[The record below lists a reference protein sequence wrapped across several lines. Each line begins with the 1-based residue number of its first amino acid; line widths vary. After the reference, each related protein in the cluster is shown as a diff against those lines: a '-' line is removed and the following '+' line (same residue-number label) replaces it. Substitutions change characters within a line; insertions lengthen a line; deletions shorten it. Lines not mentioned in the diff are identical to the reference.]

1 MHACGDKIIDLFNG
15 KSGEGQSMPGES
27 IMSNPAKLCY
37 VVKQGLREASIGK
50 FYFEALFQ
58 VSLRIIGANFKE
70 NFFCFSLFYS

>member
-15 KSGEGQSMPGES
+15 KAGEGQSMPGES

-50 FYFEALFQ
+50 FYFKL
-58 VSLRIIGANFKE
+58 
-70 NFFCFSLFYS
+70 

>member
-15 KSGEGQSMPGES
+15 KAGEGQSMPGES

-50 FYFEALFQ
+50 FYFKLY
-58 VSLRIIGANFKE
+58 FK
-70 NFFCFSLFYS
+70 FHLK